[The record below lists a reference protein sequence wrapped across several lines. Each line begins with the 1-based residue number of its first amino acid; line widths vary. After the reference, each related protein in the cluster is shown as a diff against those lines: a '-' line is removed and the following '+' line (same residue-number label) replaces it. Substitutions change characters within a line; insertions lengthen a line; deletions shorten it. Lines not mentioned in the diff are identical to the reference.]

1 MPSNQDN
8 SKEYSLVGFDKFMQI
23 EGLNSFAKNLEKHF
37 FSKVI
42 IRNISTLPTEI
53 NLVIELTCNLELN
66 ELLNHFKQQ
75 IWGNFASKKHSFS
88 NELKQLKDINDISI
102 EVEEL
107 SVFLQDTSIVITSIY
122 SQSIPE
128 HLESIFS
135 NLENSSLHFMKR
147 ETEVPFEIYLP
158 VYEDN
163 DITYENESVIEV
175 GTSNAAPA
183 KDYFSYWGMYFH
195 SEEDAIVY
203 DLKNQILIDGTV
215 QMLNR

>member
-1 MPSNQDN
+1 MPFNQDN
-8 SKEYSLVGFDKFMQI
+8 SKEYTLVGFDKYMQI

-42 IRNISTLPTEI
+42 VRNISTLPTEI

-66 ELLNHFKQQ
+66 EVLSHFKKE

-88 NELKQLKDINDISI
+88 SELKQLKDINDISI

-135 NLENSSLHFMKR
+135 NLENSSIHFLKR
-147 ETEVPFEIYLP
+147 QTEVPFEIYLP
-158 VYEDN
+158 VYEDK

-175 GTSNAAPA
+175 GTSNAASA

-195 SEEDAIVY
+195 SEEDALVY